1 MPTAEINERLYTG
14 ARDWLNANFA
24 GYLSAI
30 DKKLKAPTFELGY
43 SSLFGRTSYPAAI
56 LVQGPGGQAPA
67 ATLASQIDT
76 ELTVGI
82 AFKESRPEKLQ
93 TNMLRYTD
101 AMYDMLREDA
111 TLGGLCDEAI
121 VEELIPYQGDPEDQ
135 EIAVLIFTISISVEL
150 PN

>member
-1 MPTAEINERLYTG
+1 MPNPEINERLYTG
-14 ARDWLNANFA
+14 ARDFCNANFA

-30 DKKLKAPTFELGY
+30 DTKLTAPEFELGY
-43 SSLFGRTSYPAAI
+43 SSVFGRTRYPAAV
-56 LVQGPGGQAPA
+56 LVQGPGGQEPA

-76 ELTVGI
+76 ELTCAI
-82 AFKESRPEKLQ
+82 AIKESRPDKLQ

-121 VEELIPYQGDPEDQ
+121 ITELIPYQGDPEDKA
-135 EIAVLIFTISISVEL
+135 IAVLVFTISLSVEL